1 MSEQSCAYPLLLD
14 LFAGPGGWDEGAR
27 SLGLVTVGV
36 EMEDHACRTA
46 KAAGHARIR
55 ADVASLPTAPI
66 GKVTGLIASPPC
78 QDFSVAGAQAGIDGD
93 KGRLMSEVLRWS
105 TALRPEWIA
114 CEQVPPVL
122 PYWEDYAYR
131 LRALGYATWT
141 GVLNAADYG
150 VPQTRERAVLMA
162 SRVRPVTAPEPTHA
176 QHEEPAGL
184 FGPGRHRWVSI
195 EDVRP
200 ERRGWE
206 LHGLRGGGMTER
218 HGERPGRRSDEP
230 AFTVMAWKDSR
241 QVWKRDGET
250 TRYTLDDALAFQTFP
265 PDYPVVG
272 SSTRAHEQ
280 IGNAVPPRLAA
291 HVLCAVTGA
300 AAPAVQEVAA

>member
-1 MSEQSCAYPLLLD
+1 MITVD

-27 SLGLVTVGV
+27 SLGVVTVGV
-36 EMEDHACRTA
+36 EMEDRACRTA

-55 ADVASLPTAPI
+55 ADVASLPTDPMV

-78 QDFSVAGAQAGIDGD
+78 QDFSIAGAKAGIEGD
-93 KGRLMSEVLRWS
+93 KGHLMAQVMRWS

-184 FGPGRHRWVSI
+184 FGPGRQRWVSI

-206 LHGLRGGGMTER
+206 LHGLRGAGMTER

-250 TRYTLDDALAFQTFP
+250 SRYTLDDALAFQTFP

-280 IGNAVPPRLAA
+280 IGNAVPPLLAT
-291 HVLCAVTGA
+291 HVLCAVTGLALPA
-300 AAPAVQEVAA
+300 AQEVAA